1 MDAIVNY
8 EKEFNYDELYFTSP
22 SSINGGNYFIKIINN
37 STPLYVQPPKCV
49 LKSGIMKSGRKMYC
63 DLMFTRTDEKF
74 IEWIENLENICHSKI
89 YENRSKWF
97 ESNLEQDDIE
107 NSFTSPFKIYKSGT
121 YYILRTTI
129 PTILDK
135 PNIKIYDEDGLERP
149 INDIKA
155 NEVVATILEIQGIKC
170 SARSF
175 QLEFLIKQMLTI
187 KPVDIFDNFLLVN
200 KKDVGDTN
208 KEKNDKIVVT
218 PADETPADETPADE
232 SPADETS
239 ADETSADE
247 SPADESPAD
256 ETPADESPADETPA
270 DETPAEETPADESPA
285 DDDNLEKKTFNEKEE
300 PSFNIDTKTE
310 KEGDKSNID
319 NFREID
325 EVDNNLV
332 EIDIKP
338 TDDDT
343 VFLKE
348 RNDVYYKMY
357 RDALQKAK
365 MAKSL
370 ALTNY
375 LEAKRIKNTY
385 MLTDLSDDS
394 DIDDSIHS
402 DQDSD

>member
-1 MDAIVNY
+1 LNYIKKYIMDAIVNY
-8 EKEFNYDELYFTSP
+8 EKDFKYDDLYFTSP

-49 LKSGIMKSGRKMYC
+49 LKNGIMKSGRKMYC

-149 INDIKA
+149 IDDIKS
-155 NEVVATILEIQGIKC
+155 NELVATILEIQGIKC

-200 KKDVGDTN
+200 KKDVDDTN
-208 KEKNDKIVVT
+208 KENNEKNLLT
-218 PADETPADETPADE
+218 QADETQADETQ
-232 SPADETS
+232 ADETQ
-239 ADETSADE
+239 ADETQ
-247 SPADESPAD
+247 AD
-256 ETPADESPADETPA
+256 ETQADETQA
-270 DETPAEETPADESPA
+270 DETQAYETQADETQS
-285 DDDNLEKKTFNEKEE
+285 DDDNLEKKTFNEIEK
-300 PSFNIDTKTE
+300 PSFNINTSTE
-310 KEGDKSNID
+310 KDIDKTNTD

-325 EVDNNLV
+325 KLDNNLV

-348 RNDVYYKMY
+348 RNDVYYNMY
-357 RDALQKAK
+357 REALQKAK
-365 MAKSL
+365 MAKNF

-402 DQDSD
+402 DEESD

>member
-1 MDAIVNY
+1 MNAIVNY
-8 EKEFNYDELYFTSP
+8 EKKFNFDDLYFTSP

-37 STPLYVQPPKCV
+37 STPLYIQPPKCE
-49 LKSGIMKSGRKMYC
+49 LKNGVMKSGKKMYC
-63 DLMFTRTDEKF
+63 DLMFSRTDEKF
-74 IEWIENLENICHSKI
+74 IEWIENLENICHTKI

-121 YYILRTTI
+121 YYILRTSI

-135 PNIKIYDEDGLERP
+135 PNIKIYDEDGLEIP
-149 INDIKA
+149 INDVKS
-155 NEVVATILEIQGIKC
+155 NEQVATILEIQGIKC
-170 SARSF
+170 SVRSF

-187 KPVDIFDNFLLVN
+187 KPVDIFDNLLLVN

-208 KEKNDKIVVT
+208 KEKKDNNEMTEV
-218 PADETPADETPADE
+218 DETRVDESQVDESQVDETQVDE
-232 SPADETS
+232 SQVDETQV
-239 ADETSADE
+239 DETQVDE
-247 SPADESPAD
+247 SQVDETQVDESQTD
-256 ETPADESPADETPA
+256 N
-270 DETPAEETPADESPA
+270 
-285 DDDNLEKKTFNEKEE
+285 DNLEKKTFNEIET
-300 PSFNIDTKTE
+300 PSFNINTNTE
-310 KEGDKSNID
+310 KDTDKTNTD
-319 NFREID
+319 NFRDID
-325 EVDNNLV
+325 NIDNNLV

-348 RNDVYYKMY
+348 RNDVYYNMY
-357 RDALQKAK
+357 REALQKAK

-402 DQDSD
+402 DEDSD